1 MPTEMREIA
10 FRETEFFT
18 AVRDYRLRRG
28 EPLPM
33 GSVLGIDFGEE
44 ETDVTARIRIG
55 KDDGADVTAVDLPT
69 ESIAAALIFFC
80 INHKIPLPAH
90 AAKSIKKLGGNIV
103 LVININMLNYNAKN
117 FGAKLPTLPHARDR
131 GLPEGRNLN

>member
-10 FRETEFFT
+10 FREREFFS

-28 EPLPM
+28 EPLPA
-33 GSVLGIDFGEE
+33 GSVVGIEFEE
-44 ETDVTARIRIG
+44 DDDDLTATIQIG
-55 KDDGADVTAVDLPT
+55 RDKGREVVSVALPT

-90 AAKSIKKLGGNIV
+90 AAKTIKKQGRSV
-103 LVININMLNYNAKN
+103 ALVININMLNYNTQ
-117 FGAKLPTLPHARDR
+117 GQPLP
-131 GLPEGRNLN
+131 RNLN

>member
-10 FRETEFFT
+10 FRETEFFS

-28 EPLPM
+28 EPLPN
-33 GSVLGIDFGEE
+33 GSVLGIDFDE
-44 ETDVTARIRIG
+44 DDSDLTAHIRIG
-55 KDDGADVTAVDLPT
+55 KDEGSEVTDIALQT

-90 AAKSIKKLGGNIV
+90 AAKSVKKLNGNIV
-103 LVININMLNYNAKN
+103 LVININMLNYNSKN
-117 FGAKLPTLPHARDR
+117 FGAKMPTLAAPPGAD
-131 GLPEGRNLN
+131 GRSLN

>member
-33 GSVLGIDFGEE
+33 GSVLGIDFDEDE
-44 ETDVTARIRIG
+44 VDVRARIRIG
-55 KDDGADVTAVDLPT
+55 KDDGRDVMSVELPT

-90 AAKSIKKLGGNIV
+90 AAKSVKKFGGGIV
-103 LVININMLNYNAKN
+103 LVVSINMLNYNAKS
-117 FGAKLPTLPHARDR
+117 FAQKLPPLRD
-131 GLPEGRNLN
+131 LN

>member
-1 MPTEMREIA
+1 VPTEMREIA
-10 FRETEFFT
+10 FRETEFFN
-18 AVRDYRLRRG
+18 AVRDYRIRRG

-33 GSVLGIDFGEE
+33 GSVLGIDFEEE

-55 KDDGADVTAVDLPT
+55 KDDGRDVMSVDLAT

-90 AAKSIKKLGGNIV
+90 AAKSVKKLGGNIV
-103 LVININMLNYNAKN
+103 LVININMLNYNSKN
-117 FGAKLPTLPHARDR
+117 FGGKVPTLPSARD
-131 GLPEGRNLN
+131 LN

>member
-10 FRETEFFT
+10 FRETEFFS
-18 AVRDYRLRRG
+18 AVRDYRMRRG

-33 GSVLGIDFGEE
+33 GSVLGIDFDEDE
-44 ETDVTARIRIG
+44 SDIKARIRIG
-55 KDDGADVTAVDLPT
+55 RDDGRDVMSIDLPT

-90 AAKSIKKLGGNIV
+90 AAKSVKKLDGNIV
-103 LVININMLNYNAKN
+103 LVININMLNYNAKS
-117 FGAKLPTLPHARDR
+117 FAAKLPSLPN
-131 GLPEGRNLN
+131 PRNFN

>member
-1 MPTEMREIA
+1 VPTEMREIA
-10 FRETEFFT
+10 FRETEFFS

-33 GSVLGIDFGEE
+33 GSVLGIEFEE
-44 ETDVTARIRIG
+44 DQSDLTAKIKIGRDEGDEVTSIE
-55 KDDGADVTAVDLPT
+55 LPT

-90 AAKSIKKLGGNIV
+90 AAKSVKKLGSNIV

-117 FGAKLPTLPHARDR
+117 FSAKIPTLPYMR
-131 GLPEGRNLN
+131 GRSAAEPFSIN